1 MILEVNSNEQENASL
16 PTVQYTPVP
25 LLNQEPVKSSSVGC
39 MSRRAGRWPLGLESL
54 LLCFPHGPELPR
66 EIVNPEL
73 GRDVWSGAE
82 VCEWLLHPLAR
93 GLEGGSWILC
103 GRQTSGLREL
113 GATLRA
119 AGEGLWHGSGHLSES
134 GRDAE
139 SRSNEGMH
147 DACVA
152 VEGTDCAS
160 WCCHLLAPTAFLLAD
175 PVPSLTSIQVLENL
189 MPITSQ
195 YCAQADACR

>member
-1 MILEVNSNEQENASL
+1 MATA
-16 PTVQYTPVP
+16 PTG
-25 LLNQEPVKSSSVGC
+25 KGS
-39 MSRRAGRWPLGLESL
+39 GRWVLDS
-54 LLCFPHGPELPR
+54 
-66 EIVNPEL
+66 
-73 GRDVWSGAE
+73 VWEAD
-82 VCEWLLHPLAR
+82 
-93 GLEGGSWILC
+93 
-103 GRQTSGLREL
+103 LRPA